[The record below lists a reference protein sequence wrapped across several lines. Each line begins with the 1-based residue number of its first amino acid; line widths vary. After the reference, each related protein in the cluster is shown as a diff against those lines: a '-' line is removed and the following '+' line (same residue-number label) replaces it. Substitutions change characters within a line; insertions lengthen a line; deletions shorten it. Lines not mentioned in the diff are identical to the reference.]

1 MKIRRIRRIT
11 KKLTP
16 YLLLLPIFI
25 LLSIFLLYPSAQ
37 NIFFSLYDFHLL
49 RPEKAS
55 YVGFRNYISA
65 LLDPKVID
73 SLRITLTFSLSAV
86 LFEFLIGLSV
96 ALLLDRKWRGA
107 AAIQLI
113 VIIPLIIMPIVVGLM
128 FRFLWNTDWGL
139 INYLLTW
146 IGVPMGKINWLG
158 DPSTAL
164 FAVIVTEI
172 WNNTPFVILV
182 LFAALR
188 SLPVVPFES
197 AMVDGASR
205 WQMFVYITLPLLTP
219 AIAVVLT
226 FRTIYAL
233 RQFATI
239 YALTA
244 GGPGYSTSVLS
255 VFIYYTGFRYYQVG
269 YSGALSVILLC
280 VTVAFGLFYF
290 KWLYGKLEM

>member
-1 MKIRRIRRIT
+1 MKIQRPRRII

-16 YLLLLPIFI
+16 YLLLLPIFL
-25 LLSIFLLYPSAQ
+25 LLSVFLLYPSGQ
-37 NIFFSLYDFHLL
+37 NIFLSLYDFHLL

-55 YVGFRNYISA
+55 FVGFRNYISA
-65 LLDPKVID
+65 LMDPKVIN
-73 SLRITLTFSLSAV
+73 SLKVTLIFSLSAV
-86 LFEFLIGLSV
+86 VFEFLIGLGV
-96 ALLLDRKWRGA
+96 ALLLDRKWRGGT
-107 AAIQLI
+107 AIQSI
-113 VIIPLIIMPIVVGLM
+113 VIIPLITMPIVVGLM
-128 FRFLWNTDWGL
+128 WRFLWSTDWGL
-139 INYLLTW
+139 INYILTW
-146 IGVPMGKINWLG
+146 FGISMGKISWLG

-164 FAVIVTEI
+164 FAVIVTEV

-188 SLPVVPFES
+188 SLPTEPFES
-197 AMVDGASR
+197 AMIDGASR
-205 WQMFVYITLPLLTP
+205 LQMFFYITLPLLSP

-233 RQFATI
+233 RLFATI

-255 VFIYYTGFRYYQVG
+255 IFIYYTGFRYYEAG
-269 YSGALSVILLC
+269 YSGALSVILLF
-280 VTVAFGLFYF
+280 VTVVFGLFYF